1 MANLAYEFGL
11 VDSLEGCC
19 HDFITWGQNNFNR
32 LLSCLSLPTF
42 NACYTVY
49 RRCALS
55 LLRFLSISDT
65 LLRYGAVPTGS
76 LLELARITVYMGF
89 ELFIDLLVVFE
100 IVRKHFLKT
109 AFRH

>member
-11 VDSLEGCC
+11 IDSLEGCC
-19 HDFITWGQNNFNR
+19 DDFITWGQNNFNR
-32 LLSCLSLPTF
+32 LLSCLSLPAF
-42 NACYTVY
+42 NACYTVD

-65 LLRYGAVPTGS
+65 LLRDGAVPSGS
-76 LLELARITVYMGF
+76 LLELGRITVYMGF

-100 IVRKHFLKT
+100 IVRKDFLKT